1 MTQSLAGKV
10 ALVTGAARGQGRS
23 HALRLA
29 QEGADLILVDRC
41 APYSTIGYSMPTPE
55 DLNIT
60 VKEVESLGRRAV
72 AGVSDVRD
80 LQALGDI
87 VQSGFDEFGR
97 LDVVAANAGIF
108 AFGVASSAEIG
119 EERWNDV
126 LSTNVTGVFNT
137 LKVAV
142 PLMRQAGNG
151 GSIIITSSTAGMRG
165 LLAMADYSASKH
177 AVVGIMRT
185 FANELAPENI
195 RVNTIHPTG
204 VSTEMIDN
212 AAFGQWMAATPQIS
226 VNLAGNL
233 LPVDKIEPGDLSE
246 AVVWLASDAAR
257 FVTGAAL
264 PIDAGFTA
272 RA

>member
-1 MTQSLAGKV
+1 MKQSLVGKV

-29 QEGADLILVDRC
+29 QEGVDLILVDRC
-41 APYSTIGYSMPTPE
+41 APYSTVGYSMPTPD
-55 DLNIT
+55 DLSIT
-60 VKEVESLGRRAV
+60 AKDVENLGQRAISGV
-72 AGVSDVRD
+72 ADVRD
-80 LQALGDI
+80 LQTLDAV
-87 VQSGFDEFGR
+87 VQSGFNEFGR
-97 LDVVAANAGIF
+97 LDTVVANAGIF
-108 AFGVASSAEIG
+108 AFGVGSSDEIG

-151 GSIIITSSTAGMRG
+151 GSITITSSTAGMRG
-165 LLAMADYSASKH
+165 LLAMADYAASKH
-177 AVVGIMRT
+177 AVVGLMRT
-185 FANELAPENI
+185 FANELASESI

-212 AAFGQWMAATPQIS
+212 AAFGNWMADNSQIS

-233 LPVDKIEPGDLSE
+233 LPVEKIEPDDLSE
-246 AVVWLASDAAR
+246 AVVWLASDSAR
-257 FVTGAAL
+257 FVTGVTL